1 MTKVEIF
8 DKAMCCSTGICGP
21 EVDPVLPRFA
31 ADLQWLES
39 QGVSVN
45 RHNLAQSPQAFTEN
59 EVVKG
64 LLASEGVECLPLVLV
79 DGRVV
84 SKTEYPSRERF
95 AEWTGV
101 AMPKSFGLPVA
112 GRMPVAGP
120 MPIAGQMPVISQASA
135 AGDSQTDDG
144 GCCGQSGCC

>member
-8 DKAMCCSTGICGP
+8 DKAMCCSIGICGP

-45 RHNLAQSPQAFTEN
+45 RYNLAQSPLAFTQN
-59 EVVKG
+59 DVVKG
-64 LLASEGVECLPLVLV
+64 LLASDGVECLPLILI
-79 DGRVV
+79 DGQLI
-84 SKTEYPSRERF
+84 SKTQYPSRDSF

-101 AMPKSFGLPVA
+101 EMPKSFGLPVA
-112 GRMPVAGP
+112 G
-120 MPIAGQMPVISQASA
+120 QMPVISQASVV
-135 AGDSQTDDG
+135 GDSQADGG
-144 GCCGQSGCC
+144 GCCGESGCC

>member
-1 MTKVEIF
+1 MTKVEIKVEIF
-8 DKAMCCSTGICGP
+8 DKPMCCSTGICGP

-31 ADLQWLES
+31 ADLRWLES

-45 RHNLAQSPQAFTEN
+45 RHNLAQSPQAFTQN
-59 EVVKG
+59 ELVKG
-64 LLASEGVECLPLVLV
+64 LLASDGVECLPLVLI

-84 SKTEYPSRERF
+84 SKTEYPSRDSF

-112 GRMPVAGP
+112 GPMPV
-120 MPIAGQMPVISQASA
+120 AGQMPVISQASV
-135 AGDSQTDDG
+135 AGDSRADEGD
-144 GCCGQSGCC
+144 CCGESGCC